1 MPSQNGDSKL
11 RLRSHAITERRFK
24 VTVMVTCS
32 DTRILWII
40 LSHLGIVLPP
50 SSPQLRL
57 KTRRLVS
64 SSPPAP
70 PNRHHFYVIPS
81 VATEDTPT
89 CFLVSAGRR
98 LRIDI
103 ISTSSPQLRLLAR
116 YADLYLRL
124 RRRLR
129 IDVTGYLRRHPLSC
143 DFLRDTPT
151 RILVSVGASESTSL
165 DISAR
170 RFKSHLKC
178 TFLTF
183 STQSTNDRSSAEPQ
197 KCRSSLSRWTTTC
210 VLSPAASRWT
220 KCLWSSSHRCC
231 IASSWSFHSSVPF
244 PDRRYPSLTYIENV

>member
-1 MPSQNGDSKL
+1 MNNTISFRDSPT
-11 RLRSHAITERRFK
+11 S
-24 VTVMVTCS
+24 
-32 DTRILWII
+32 
-40 LSHLGIVLPP
+40 
-50 SSPQLRL
+50 
-57 KTRRLVS
+57 
-64 SSPPAP
+64 
-70 PNRHHFYVIPS
+70 VIPS

-89 CFLVSAGRR
+89 CFFVTAGASESTSFLRHPLSCDFLRDTPTRILVSAGHR

-170 RFKSHLKC
+170 HPLSC
-178 TFLTF
+178 DFLRDTPTCIF
-183 STQSTNDRSSAEPQ
+183 VSAGASESTSLDISAAIP
-197 KCRSSLSRWTTTC
+197 
-210 VLSPAASRWT
+210 
-220 KCLWSSSHRCC
+220 
-231 IASSWSFHSSVPF
+231 SVATSCEI
-244 PDRRYPSLTYIENV
+244 RRLVS